1 MKNIYFYDT
10 SAGKV
15 GIADNGGAITDL
27 MYVGGDMRHN
37 ADAGLRMCT
46 DSDHMTGA
54 AAAVSTDAGIDAASG
69 ITSGVREL
77 VRDLYSANLNE
88 TPLIREAAKQL
99 KEYLSGKRK
108 TFDLSLD
115 PEGTPFQK
123 AVWKTLTGIPYGETR
138 TYKDIAE
145 RIGNPKACR
154 AVGMANN
161 KNPIAILI
169 PCHRVI
175 GAGGKLV
182 GYAGGLDI
190 KKKLLDLEK

>member
-15 GIADNGGAITDL
+15 GIADNGEAITDL
-27 MYVGGDMRHN
+27 MYVGGDMPHN
-37 ADAGLRMCT
+37 AAAGTCT
-46 DSDHMTGA
+46 CD
-54 AAAVSTDAGIDAASG
+54 ASG
-69 ITSGVREL
+69 ITEGVQEL
-77 VRDLYSANLNE
+77 VRGFYSANLNE
-88 TPLIREAAKQL
+88 TPLIRKAAEQL
-99 KEYLSGKRK
+99 MEYLAGKRK
-108 TFDLSLD
+108 AFDLPLE

-123 AVWKTLTGIPYGETR
+123 AVWKALTGIPYGKTR

-145 RIGNPKACR
+145 SIGNPKACR

>member
-10 SAGKV
+10 SVGKV
-15 GIADNGGAITDL
+15 GITDNGEAITDL
-27 MYVGGDMRHN
+27 MYVGGDMPHET
-37 ADAGLRMCT
+37 AAGT
-46 DSDHMTGA
+46 
-54 AAAVSTDAGIDAASG
+54 ASG
-69 ITSGVREL
+69 L
-77 VRDLYSANLNE
+77 KDWVRDLYDANLKE
-88 TPLIREAAKQL
+88 TPLIREAAEQL
-99 KEYLSGKRK
+99 NEYLAGKRK
-108 TFDLSLD
+108 AFDLPLA

-123 AVWKTLTGIPYGETR
+123 AVWKALTGIPYGETR
-138 TYKDIAE
+138 TYKEIAE
-145 RIGNPKACR
+145 TVGKPRACR

-175 GAGGKLV
+175 GADGKLT

>member
-15 GIADNGGAITDL
+15 GIADNGKAITDL
-27 MYVGGDMRHN
+27 MYVGG
-37 ADAGLRMCT
+37 
-46 DSDHMTGA
+46 
-54 AAAVSTDAGIDAASG
+54 
-69 ITSGVREL
+69 EP
-77 VRDLYSANLNE
+77 YSANLNE
-88 TPLIREAAKQL
+88 TPLIRKAAKQL
-99 KEYLSGKRK
+99 NEYLAGKREA
-108 TFDLSLD
+108 FDLPLE
-115 PEGTPFQK
+115 PEGTQFQK
-123 AVWKTLTGIPYGETR
+123 AVWKALTGIPYGETR

-145 RIGNPKACR
+145 SIGNPKACR

-175 GAGGKLV
+175 GADGKLV

-190 KKKLLDLEK
+190 KKKLLELEK